1 MAQILDSGRALSA
14 GTAWSRKLA
23 LTLCFAITGLCCADA
38 AMAQIAASTMAQ
50 KNAPFDP
57 NSKIKPGVDS
67 PLRDGEA
74 VYRNVCTTCHANGA
88 KGAPRFGDRAAWSVR
103 VTKGLDTLVK
113 NVTEGSNGTPV
124 NGGCKNCIDPEIR
137 GAVIFMLSKSL

>member
-1 MAQILDSGRALSA
+1 MVWAAPASAQTSGS
-14 GTAWSRKLA
+14 TLA
-23 LTLCFAITGLCCADA
+23 
-38 AMAQIAASTMAQ
+38 M

-57 NSKIKPGVDS
+57 NSNIKPGVDS
-67 PLRDGEA
+67 PIRYGET
-74 VYRNVCTTCHANGA
+74 VYRNVCTKCHANGA

-113 NVTEGSNGTPV
+113 NVTVGSNGTPV

>member
-1 MAQILDSGRALSA
+1 MLRILESVGELL
-14 GTAWSRKLA
+14 TAKVWGRKLVA
-23 LTLCFAITGLCCADA
+23 TLLVMAAACCCTGVAT
-38 AMAQIAASTMAQ
+38 AQIAASTMAQ

-57 NSKIKPGVDS
+57 NSNIKPGVDS
-67 PLRDGEA
+67 PIRDGEV

-113 NVTEGSNGTPV
+113 NVTVGSNGTPV
-124 NGGCKNCIDPEIR
+124 NGGCKNCTDPEIR